1 MVEPVTLLGLFG
13 KTLGVL
19 GLIREG
25 RQRRNEQIDRALFA
39 LYTALCETRV
49 YVRDLENG
57 ERRSRKK
64 EVAIAHLWHAASVPL
79 RYIDRD
85 LADRCF
91 LKGSYW
97 LDEEA
102 WTQERINS
110 SGIALDTMLEKT
122 RDILIKM

>member
-1 MVEPVTLLGLFG
+1 MFEAVTLLGLFD

-25 RQRRNEQIDRALFA
+25 RRRRNEQIDRALFA
-39 LYTALCETRV
+39 LYTALCETRA

-57 ERRSRKK
+57 ERRSRRK
-64 EVAIAHLWHAASVPL
+64 ELAIARLWHAASVPL

-97 LDEEA
+97 LDSEA